1 MDQALSGKLAGT
13 GKILRPS
20 QMDEDEELNVSL
32 QPLSPSNT
40 EEDASGLE
48 ILETGSLHGEDR
60 LMDVTEVKVG
70 DMDVPEDGGDQVY
83 TRCHDWQP
91 ALNLD
96 PTLPLHS
103 DGDNMAPTSSFFSPR
118 NMDHETNDL
127 EQKLSELQR
136 ERMVLDREQ
145 TEFDK
150 ELIALEKDRELLNRD
165 MVTVQRERT
174 ALDRDRAA
182 VERDRALV
190 ERDRAF
196 LERDRAVLEKDR
208 VVLEKEREDLERER
222 IWFRKEREAVAAA
235 AMMNGDGSK
244 TVSPKEVLLQTRF
257 FESLRAVDLDPD
269 QLETRQRLLSLFQKL
284 VEKL

>member
-1 MDQALSGKLAGT
+1 CRAISKEMGLLGQVSPRQLKKKWDYLKEKYMVSLLLKNPPAGMENMSRPSSWRWFHLMDQALSGKLAGT

-48 ILETGSLHGEDR
+48 ILETG
-60 LMDVTEVKVG
+60 
-70 DMDVPEDGGDQVY
+70 
-83 TRCHDWQP
+83 
-91 ALNLD
+91 N

-208 VVLEKEREDLERER
+208 RTR
-222 IWFRKEREAVAAA
+222 FRKEREAV
-235 AMMNGDGSK
+235 
-244 TVSPKEVLLQTRF
+244 
-257 FESLRAVDLDPD
+257 
-269 QLETRQRLLSLFQKL
+269 LETRQRLLSLFQKL